1 MDEQRPEDAT
11 KLAALTRRSAM
22 PWVCVAD
29 PRQQMRTF
37 LADTLQDLSC
47 VTRECADVAELGAE
61 LDLRPPD
68 LVVIGLAAGGIEAC
82 EVMELLAAKGFDRK
96 VLVLGPRVSPMVAAI
111 RALGAKLGLAMLPL
125 LPTPFNRAVARQ
137 HCRTLVS
144 AENRYRHAGAQRRR
158 SARAHPPS
166 DFGGP
171 AAGLCHAGR

>member
-1 MDEQRPEDAT
+1 MDDQRPEDAT
-11 KLAALTRRSAM
+11 KLAALPRRSAI

-37 LADTLQDLSC
+37 LADTLQDLGC

-82 EVMELLAAKGFDRK
+82 EMVELLAAKEFDGK

-111 RALGAKLGLAMLPL
+111 RELGAKLGRALARRL
-125 LPTPFNRAVARQ
+125 A
-137 HCRTLVS
+137 RTLVS
-144 AENRYRHAGAQRRR
+144 AEDRYPHAGAQRRR
-158 SARAHPPS
+158 SPRAYPSS
-166 DFGGP
+166 DFGAH